1 MLRVVSTGLDGTVNR
16 KSFSRFLFLAN
27 ERADEHLVPSDL
39 QRLMSGACLAG
50 IEKGQREKPS

>member
-1 MLRVVSTGLDGTVNR
+1 VSTGRDGTVNR

-27 ERADEHLVPSDL
+27 ETADEHLVPSDL